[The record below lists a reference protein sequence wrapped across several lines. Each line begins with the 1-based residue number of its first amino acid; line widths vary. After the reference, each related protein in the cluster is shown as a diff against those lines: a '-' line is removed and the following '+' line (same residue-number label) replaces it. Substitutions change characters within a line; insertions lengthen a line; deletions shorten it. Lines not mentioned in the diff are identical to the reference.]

1 MKILVTAFE
10 PFGGDTVNASLAA
23 LESLPESINGAEICK
38 AVIPVVFGQCGQ
50 MLAQKIET
58 YHPDGIL
65 CLGMAAG
72 RGQITPEVFAVNA
85 RYARS
90 ADNAGQRFDVLIPCD
105 PHGPDAYRTKLPV
118 EKMVSLLQE
127 NGIPA
132 SLSFTAGTY
141 VCNDLFYSL
150 MAMAEVPAGFLHVP
164 QAAENAPKE
173 RAAMPQ
179 EQISRGVA
187 LAVGVLAE
195 TLVR

>member
-10 PFGGDTVNASLAA
+10 PFGGDAVNASLAA
-23 LESLPESINGAEICK
+23 LRSLPETVAGVQICK
-38 AVIPVVFGQCGQ
+38 AVIPVVFGLCGQ
-50 MLAQKIET
+50 VLTQKIREIR
-58 YHPDGIL
+58 PDGIL

-90 ADNAGQRFDVLIPCD
+90 ADNSGKRYDILTLCAPA
-105 PHGPDAYRTKLPV
+105 GPDAYRTKLPAETIV
-118 EKMVSLLQE
+118 TRLQE

-150 MAMAEVPAGFLHVP
+150 MHMAEVPAGFIHVP
-164 QAAENAPKE
+164 QAAENAPE
-173 RAAMPQ
+173 GRAAMPQ
-179 EQISRGVA
+179 AQINRGIA
-187 LAVGVLAE
+187 LALEVLAE
-195 TLVR
+195 TIGQ

>member
-10 PFGGDTVNASLAA
+10 PFGGDAVNSSLTA
-23 LESLPESINGAEICK
+23 LRSLPETIAGVCVCR
-38 AVIPVVFGQCGQ
+38 AVIPVVFGLCGQ
-50 MLAQKIET
+50 VLAQKIREIR
-58 YHPDGIL
+58 PDGIL

-90 ADNAGQRFDVLIPCD
+90 ADNGGQHFDTLTPCD
-105 PHGPDAYRTKLPV
+105 PAGPEAYRTKLPAEQIV
-118 EKMVSLLQE
+118 TRLQE

-132 SLSFTAGTY
+132 SRSFTAGTY

-150 MAMAEVPAGFLHVP
+150 MSMAEVPAGFIHVP
-164 QAAENAPKE
+164 QAAEDAPGG

-179 EQISRGVA
+179 EQISRGIA
-187 LAVGVLAE
+187 LALEVLAE
-195 TLVR
+195 VL

>member
-10 PFGGDTVNASLAA
+10 PFGGDAVNASLAA
-23 LESLPESINGAEICK
+23 LRSLPENVAGVQICK
-38 AVIPVVFGQCGQ
+38 AVIPVVFGLCGQ
-50 MLAQKIET
+50 VLAQKIREIR
-58 YHPDGIL
+58 PDGIL

-90 ADNAGQRFDVLIPCD
+90 ADNGGQCFDTLTLCD
-105 PHGPDAYRTKLPV
+105 PAGPDAYRTKLPV
-118 EKMVSLLQE
+118 ETIVTRLQE

-150 MAMAEVPAGFLHVP
+150 MHMAEVPAGFIHVP
-164 QAAENAPKE
+164 QAVENAPE
-173 RAAMPQ
+173 GRAAMPQ
-179 EQISRGVA
+179 AQINRGIA
-187 LAVGVLAE
+187 LALEVLAE
-195 TLVR
+195 TIGQ

>member
-10 PFGGDTVNASLAA
+10 PFGGDAVNSSLAA
-23 LESLPESINGAEICK
+23 LRSLPETVAGARVCR
-38 AVIPVVFGQCGQ
+38 AVIPVVFGLCGQ
-50 MLAQKIET
+50 VLTQKIREIR
-58 YHPDGIL
+58 PDGIL

-90 ADNAGQRFDVLIPCD
+90 ADNGGMRYDILTPCA
-105 PHGPDAYRTKLPV
+105 PAGPDAYRTKLPAETIV
-118 EKMVSLLQE
+118 TRLQE

-150 MAMAEVPAGFLHVP
+150 MHIAEVPAGFIHVP
-164 QAAENAPKE
+164 QAAENAPE
-173 RAAMPQ
+173 GRAAMPQ
-179 EQISRGVA
+179 AQINRGIA
-187 LAVGVLAE
+187 LALEVLAE
-195 TLVR
+195 TIGQ